1 MRKFGLFLCLSLLF
15 AFTGCSDS
23 DDVEEQ
29 GGAALAKPAVAVTS
43 TTSSSFKVAWEA
55 VSNAVSYKYQL
66 SQENETG
73 DEITVQPEMST
84 SATALTFT
92 DLNPKTKYIL
102 RVKAIAG
109 SGLTDSDYAKIFVT
123 TTSEN
128 AEKLTFEK
136 IAVSNITY
144 ESADVEIV
152 PAAENLY
159 YWQVVENSLID
170 GKSDR
175 EIVTAL
181 KNNITE
187 LTSGTVKKTVHGL
200 NADTQYTIVA
210 FGYDL
215 DANKSTSAVARLE
228 TAFTTESDSRMTIAI
243 SVGTIAETNVH
254 VVFTPSTANGD
265 YFADVV
271 ADADI
276 AGKSE
281 MEIVALLQ
289 AKYGAAMTDIARKG
303 KYEGDFTIEKGK
315 NYMAVAFGYDTTAS
329 ELTTKLFTAEIKNGG
344 GEPGVSDAWVNMTCI
359 YGKLPN
365 GSPAVGTKLMPNSDT
380 KTIKVLAYRLSGSAS
395 SLDQID
401 MTEESLRK
409 NLISEGEVVTELEEG
424 GYQAAYQTT
433 YGQVWLF
440 ASIGV
445 DADGNAGGANWMIV
459 QSQASDSAKPSILG
473 MSDKNDETGGSQTE
487 VSDAWASMVPSYE
500 ESVSGDYAIF
510 VEFTPND
517 KTAAIRA
524 GAWTY
529 TGSGNPTT
537 LEDFGVTEADLR
549 EMTLGSSGA
558 DVDMSKG
565 YIGLGTDPNKIWL
578 FSNVA
583 KTSEGTP
590 GKANWIIVKIPATTS
605 GELTILGQHP
615 DNNTGGGSI
624 TLKDASFSDYIGNWT
639 LTSSASMIIS
649 GNQVSSSS
657 EPATYNLKI
666 EENVKDKSYKVYGWS
681 ADSEFAN
688 ANPFVMNYDAAAT
701 DGISGWITIPLAQKL
716 LTEGNIDW
724 TLCPR
729 FIGGN
734 SSGSKS
740 YYFYD
745 DTDMDKAFFG
755 ATEATGA
762 VIIMGNSYGFNA
774 PIGNVD
780 ILAMSFVGID
790 NTNPNANVQLRPLE
804 NKHAVGPYVLVKEG
818 SSPAASAAK
827 RMQINRKAANIS
839 RIVTMHQNFA
849 RLSSASAIGNSF
861 TNLMKRSTRRELA
874 PIPVR
879 KVNAENGYGLR
890 PYYSR

>member
-1 MRKFGLFLCLSLLF
+1 MRFTMRKFGLFLCLSLLF

-175 EIVTAL
+175 EIVAAL

-271 ADADI
+271 AAADI

-303 KYEGDFTIEKGK
+303 KY
-315 NYMAVAFGYDTTAS
+315 
-329 ELTTKLFTAEIKNGG
+329 
-344 GEPGVSDAWVNMTCI
+344 
-359 YGKLPN
+359 
-365 GSPAVGTKLMPNSDT
+365 
-380 KTIKVLAYRLSGSAS
+380 
-395 SLDQID
+395 
-401 MTEESLRK
+401 
-409 NLISEGEVVTELEEG
+409 
-424 GYQAAYQTT
+424 
-433 YGQVWLF
+433 
-440 ASIGV
+440 
-445 DADGNAGGANWMIV
+445 AD
-459 QSQASDSAKPSILG
+459 
-473 MSDKNDETGGSQTE
+473 
-487 VSDAWASMVPSYE
+487 
-500 ESVSGDYAIF
+500 
-510 VEFTPND
+510 
-517 KTAAIRA
+517 
-524 GAWTY
+524 
-529 TGSGNPTT
+529 
-537 LEDFGVTEADLR
+537 
-549 EMTLGSSGA
+549 
-558 DVDMSKG
+558 
-565 YIGLGTDPNKIWL
+565 
-578 FSNVA
+578 
-583 KTSEGTP
+583 
-590 GKANWIIVKIPATTS
+590 
-605 GELTILGQHP
+605 
-615 DNNTGGGSI
+615 
-624 TLKDASFSDYIGNWT
+624 
-639 LTSSASMIIS
+639 
-649 GNQVSSSS
+649 
-657 EPATYNLKI
+657 
-666 EENVKDKSYKVYGWS
+666 
-681 ADSEFAN
+681 
-688 ANPFVMNYDAAAT
+688 
-701 DGISGWITIPLAQKL
+701 
-716 LTEGNIDW
+716 
-724 TLCPR
+724 
-729 FIGGN
+729 
-734 SSGSKS
+734 
-740 YYFYD
+740 
-745 DTDMDKAFFG
+745 
-755 ATEATGA
+755 
-762 VIIMGNSYGFNA
+762 
-774 PIGNVD
+774 
-780 ILAMSFVGID
+780 
-790 NTNPNANVQLRPLE
+790 
-804 NKHAVGPYVLVKEG
+804 
-818 SSPAASAAK
+818 
-827 RMQINRKAANIS
+827 
-839 RIVTMHQNFA
+839 
-849 RLSSASAIGNSF
+849 
-861 TNLMKRSTRRELA
+861 
-874 PIPVR
+874 
-879 KVNAENGYGLR
+879 
-890 PYYSR
+890 

>member
-1 MRKFGLFLCLSLLF
+1 
-15 AFTGCSDS
+15 
-23 DDVEEQ
+23 
-29 GGAALAKPAVAVTS
+29 
-43 TTSSSFKVAWEA
+43 
-55 VSNAVSYKYQL
+55 
-66 SQENETG
+66 
-73 DEITVQPEMST
+73 
-84 SATALTFT
+84 
-92 DLNPKTKYIL
+92 
-102 RVKAIAG
+102 
-109 SGLTDSDYAKIFVT
+109 
-123 TTSEN
+123 
-128 AEKLTFEK
+128 
-136 IAVSNITY
+136 
-144 ESADVEIV
+144 
-152 PAAENLY
+152 
-159 YWQVVENSLID
+159 
-170 GKSDR
+170 
-175 EIVTAL
+175 
-181 KNNITE
+181 
-187 LTSGTVKKTVHGL
+187 
-200 NADTQYTIVA
+200 
-210 FGYDL
+210 
-215 DANKSTSAVARLE
+215 
-228 TAFTTESDSRMTIAI
+228 
-243 SVGTIAETNVH
+243 
-254 VVFTPSTANGD
+254 
-265 YFADVV
+265 
-271 ADADI
+271 
-276 AGKSE
+276 
-281 MEIVALLQ
+281 
-289 AKYGAAMTDIARKG
+289 
-303 KYEGDFTIEKGK
+303 
-315 NYMAVAFGYDTTAS
+315 
-329 ELTTKLFTAEIKNGG
+329 
-344 GEPGVSDAWVNMTCI
+344 
-359 YGKLPN
+359 
-365 GSPAVGTKLMPNSDT
+365 
-380 KTIKVLAYRLSGSAS
+380 
-395 SLDQID
+395 
-401 MTEESLRK
+401 
-409 NLISEGEVVTELEEG
+409 
-424 GYQAAYQTT
+424 
-433 YGQVWLF
+433 
-440 ASIGV
+440 
-445 DADGNAGGANWMIV
+445 
-459 QSQASDSAKPSILG
+459 
-473 MSDKNDETGGSQTE
+473 
-487 VSDAWASMVPSYE
+487 
-500 ESVSGDYAIF
+500 
-510 VEFTPND
+510 
-517 KTAAIRA
+517 
-524 GAWTY
+524 
-529 TGSGNPTT
+529 
-537 LEDFGVTEADLR
+537 
-549 EMTLGSSGA
+549 
-558 DVDMSKG
+558 MSKG